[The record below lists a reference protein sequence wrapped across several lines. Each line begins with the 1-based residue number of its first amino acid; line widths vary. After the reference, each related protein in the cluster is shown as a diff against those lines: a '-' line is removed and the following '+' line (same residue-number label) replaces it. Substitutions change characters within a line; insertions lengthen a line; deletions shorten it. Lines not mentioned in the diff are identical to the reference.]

1 MPATGRRLG
10 YQTRSQWFRESDRR
24 GHPGA
29 HPLRDGQQAQHR
41 SGFEF
46 PAHRF
51 GGTGG
56 MMNSSGRL
64 QIKYTFVRKN
74 RLDYNFTRVAARCS
88 SGGFGGA

>member
-1 MPATGRRLG
+1 MDT
-10 YQTRSQWFRESDRR
+10 T
-24 GHPGA
+24 
-29 HPLRDGQQAQHR
+29 LRKTYYEDLVDDEKNR